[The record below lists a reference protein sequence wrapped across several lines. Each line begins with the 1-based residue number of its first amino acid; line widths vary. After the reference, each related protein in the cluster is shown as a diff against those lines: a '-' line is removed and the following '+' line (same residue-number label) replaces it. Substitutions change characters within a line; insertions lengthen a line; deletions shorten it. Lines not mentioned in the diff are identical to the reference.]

1 MDIFNLFINFIN
13 QILSFK
19 IFDVKL
25 STYLLTITLV
35 SMIFLII
42 KNISSSKK

>member
-42 KNISSSKK
+42 INISSSKK

>member
-25 STYLLTITLV
+25 STYLLTITLI
-35 SMIFLII
+35 SMVFLII
-42 KNISSSKK
+42 RNISSSKK